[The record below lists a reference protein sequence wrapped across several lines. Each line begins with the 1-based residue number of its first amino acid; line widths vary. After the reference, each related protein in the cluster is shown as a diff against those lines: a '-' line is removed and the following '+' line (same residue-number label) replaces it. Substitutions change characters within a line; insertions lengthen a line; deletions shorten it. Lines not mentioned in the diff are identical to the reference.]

1 MLVTG
6 GTAGIGRA
14 IAEQCI
20 AEDART
26 VIITGRDL
34 TGAVRGD
41 DIAAAIS
48 PQKAHFIRADHTSAD
63 DCQNCVSAIIAQHGR
78 IDVLCNNAGLVVQGS
93 AEDTSDQDWQ
103 DTFALN
109 VTAPWRMCKLVIP
122 HMRAAGDG
130 AIVNMG
136 SDWALVG
143 APAAVAYASSKG
155 ALLQMTRCLA
165 VDHARDRIRVNII
178 CPGDTFVERWVED
191 GYYRGSGSVSRAEA
205 LLHRGDIPLG
215 RVADVREIARATVF
229 LMSDDSSYMTGSH
242 LVVDGGN
249 TAR

>member
-48 PQKAHFIRADHTSAD
+48 PQKAQFIRADHTSVD

-122 HMRAAGDG
+122 HMRAAGGG

-191 GYYRGSGSVSRAEA
+191 GYYRAAEA
-205 LLHRGDIPLG
+205 CPEPRHCCIAGIFPLDEWQMSERSRG
-215 RVADVREIARATVF
+215 RRC
-229 LMSDDSSYMTGSH
+229 S
-242 LVVDGGN
+242 
-249 TAR
+249 